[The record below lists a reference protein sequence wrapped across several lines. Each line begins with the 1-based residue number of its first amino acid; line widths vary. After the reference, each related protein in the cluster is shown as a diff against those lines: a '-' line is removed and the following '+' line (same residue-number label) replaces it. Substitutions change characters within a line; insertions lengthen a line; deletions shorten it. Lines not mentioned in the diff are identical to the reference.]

1 MTKNPIPFVGD
12 GQRRL
17 WALIAIGA
25 IASSAF
31 AAGLKAP
38 KQATAGEGI
47 TITAGDGG
55 DLLLFGPGGATKR
68 KVSAGDVR
76 IPGEDVRAAG
86 RYMAILDDASAEFS
100 VVAAK
105 PSTVNFLAR
114 PSRVPVSRPDAIS
127 GVAFVFDDFQNLVQK
142 PAPVKFDLSVK
153 ENAATTRT
161 VESKNGIAFT
171 RLPSANKEG
180 AAQFVASVAGG
191 TPVRRVVQQ
200 VASDAC
206 DLRMKA
212 QKTDK
217 SIIVETD
224 PIKNYSET
232 LSRRHYRHLHRGHR
246 QRTQHGGCAHQ
257 ARHRTR
263 RVTTRVQWDYLGRV
277 RSCDRKRAPPGR
289 WAMKNWLPIV
299 LLALLTIVYAAEKKQ
314 RSRG

>member
-1 MTKNPIPFVGD
+1 MSRRAASNRVGAD
-12 GQRRL
+12 
-17 WALIAIGA
+17 ALVRAAIAIG
-25 IASSAF
+25 ITLASAY
-31 AAGLKAP
+31 AADLKAP
-38 KQATAGEGI
+38 KQATAGEGV
-47 TITAGDGG
+47 TITAGDSG

-68 KVSAGDVR
+68 KVSAGDVQ

-86 RYMAILDDASAEFS
+86 RYMAILDDASAEFH

-114 PSRVPVSRPDAIS
+114 PSRGPGSRPDASS
-127 GVAFVFDDFQNLVQK
+127 GGAFVVDDFQNLVQK
-142 PAPVKFDLSVK
+142 PASVKFDLSVK
-153 ENAATTRT
+153 ENAPTTRT

-224 PIKNYSET
+224 PIKDCSGNAVPD
-232 LSRRHYRHLHRGHR
+232 G
-246 QRTQHGGCAHQ
+246 
-257 ARHRTR
+257 
-263 RVTTRVQWDYLGRV
+263 
-277 RSCDRKRAPPGR
+277 
-289 WAMKNWLPIV
+289 
-299 LLALLTIVYAAEKKQ
+299 TIVTFIEVTDKGRSTVDARIKRGPARAELPLSSNGTISVASGVVTGNELHLGGGQ
-314 RSRG
+314 

>member
-1 MTKNPIPFVGD
+1 MSRRAALNRVGAD
-12 GQRRL
+12 
-17 WALIAIGA
+17 ALVRAVLAFAIMLA
-25 IASSAF
+25 SAF
-31 AAGLKAP
+31 AADLKAP

-55 DLLLFGPGGATKR
+55 DLLLFCPGGATKS
-68 KVSAGDVR
+68 KGSAGDVQ

-86 RYMAILDDASAEFS
+86 RYMAILDDASTEFY
-100 VVAAK
+100 VAAAK

-127 GVAFVFDDFQNLVQK
+127 GVAFVFDDFQNLIQK

-153 ENAATTRT
+153 DAAATTRS
-161 VESKNGIAFT
+161 VEAKNGIAWT

-180 AAQFVASVAGG
+180 AAQFVASVGG
-191 TPVRRVVQQ
+191 GAPVRRVVQQ

-224 PIKNYSET
+224 PIRDCSGNAVPD
-232 LSRRHYRHLHRGHR
+232 G
-246 QRTQHGGCAHQ
+246 
-257 ARHRTR
+257 
-263 RVTTRVQWDYLGRV
+263 
-277 RSCDRKRAPPGR
+277 
-289 WAMKNWLPIV
+289 
-299 LLALLTIVYAAEKKQ
+299 TIVTFIEVTDKGRSTVDARIKRGTARAELPLASSGTISVASGVVTGNELHLGGGQ
-314 RSRG
+314 

>member
-1 MTKNPIPFVGD
+1 MSRRAASHRVGAA
-12 GQRRL
+12 
-17 WALIAIGA
+17 ALVRAVL
-25 IASSAF
+25 AF
-31 AAGLKAP
+31 AIMLASAVATAVNAP

-47 TITAGDGG
+47 TITAADSGH
-55 DLLLFGPGGATKR
+55 LLLFGPGGATKR
-68 KVSAGDVR
+68 KVSAGDVQ

-86 RYMAILDDASAEFS
+86 RYMAILDDASAEFY

-114 PSRVPVSRPDAIS
+114 PSRVPVSRADAIS

-142 PAPVKFDLSVK
+142 PTPVKFDLSVK
-153 ENAATTRT
+153 ESAPATRT

-171 RLPSANKEG
+171 RLPSASKEG

-224 PIKNYSET
+224 PIKDCSGNAVPD
-232 LSRRHYRHLHRGHR
+232 G
-246 QRTQHGGCAHQ
+246 
-257 ARHRTR
+257 
-263 RVTTRVQWDYLGRV
+263 
-277 RSCDRKRAPPGR
+277 
-289 WAMKNWLPIV
+289 
-299 LLALLTIVYAAEKKQ
+299 TIVTFIEVTDKGRSTVDARIKRGTARAELPLASSGTISVASGVVTGNELHLGGGQ
-314 RSRG
+314 

>member
-1 MTKNPIPFVGD
+1 MSLRAASNRVGAD
-12 GQRRL
+12 
-17 WALIAIGA
+17 ALVRAVL
-25 IASSAF
+25 AF
-31 AAGLKAP
+31 AIMLTSAYAADLKAP

-47 TITAGDGG
+47 TITAADSG

-68 KVSAGDVR
+68 KVSGGDVQ

-86 RYMAILDDASAEFS
+86 RYMAILDDASTEFYIVS
-100 VVAAK
+100 AK
-105 PSTVNFLAR
+105 PTTVNFLAR

-142 PAPVKFDLSVK
+142 PTPVKFDLSVK
-153 ENAATTRT
+153 ENAPTTRT

-224 PIKNYSET
+224 PIKDCSGNAVPD
-232 LSRRHYRHLHRGHR
+232 G
-246 QRTQHGGCAHQ
+246 
-257 ARHRTR
+257 
-263 RVTTRVQWDYLGRV
+263 
-277 RSCDRKRAPPGR
+277 
-289 WAMKNWLPIV
+289 
-299 LLALLTIVYAAEKKQ
+299 TIVTFIEVTEKGRSTVDARIKRGTARAELPLASSGTISVASGVVTGNELHLGGGQ
-314 RSRG
+314 